1 MYFNRFDICE
11 AYYLFFSD
19 YHSGMFSE
27 FYRRL
32 STMGEYF
39 KPSPLLCYE
48 NMTENGQMIYDNLVD
63 SLNDETRL
71 EDVIDFGKG
80 RLTSA
85 NDQPSTWY
93 QGPQ

>member
-11 AYYLFFSD
+11 AYYLFFCD
-19 YHSGMFSE
+19 YHSGMHSE

-32 STMGEYF
+32 SAMDAYF

-48 NMTENGQMIYDNLVD
+48 NMDENGQMIYDNLVD
-63 SLNDETRL
+63 KELL
-71 EDVIDFGKG
+71 PIEDVIDFGKG
-80 RLTSA
+80 RFTSA
-85 NDQPSTWY
+85 KDQQSTWY